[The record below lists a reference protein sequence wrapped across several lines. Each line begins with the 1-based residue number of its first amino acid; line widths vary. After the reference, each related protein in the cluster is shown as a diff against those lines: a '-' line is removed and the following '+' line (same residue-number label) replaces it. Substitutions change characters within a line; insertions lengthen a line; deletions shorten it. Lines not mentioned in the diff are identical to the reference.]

1 MDLFEDIE
9 TIRVIREVF
18 FPKMEAFIAKIDEYD
33 LDHVRVR
40 ECVRRFDEDLSVKA
54 NKIDLGKMESK
65 LEESFISIH

>member
-1 MDLFEDIE
+1 MKLFEEIE

-18 FPKMEAFIAKIDEYD
+18 FPKMNQFIAKIDEYD

-54 NKIDLGKMESK
+54 NRIDVISMESK
-65 LEESFISIH
+65 L